1 MSVDDN
7 WVEDALPVVDRS
19 TLEAFELYPYR
30 ARMVADGK
38 AKESSMPLDV
48 GCIIHNALADATASH
63 IEFGGNLT
71 ASELRQRVCNL
82 LDAGDRYEF
91 YREAATATESF
102 LYQWSRWLGGLKPA
116 FIMRHDGGKGDRTG
130 QMAMDFPECRVTS
143 EVDLMLSTAS
153 PELVRV
159 IDYKTGWGTWDAD
172 DVEQSFQFTLH
183 ALLIFANYPKVQ
195 EVGVSVWNTR
205 TCYQTPFVRFH
216 RKHESS
222 YFARVEKAVKQWAK
236 WHKADVDSVPC
247 YPSDL
252 CRNCPVLM
260 SCRIAGEFEQ
270 QSPEGLLSR
279 LAVLNAQAAKIEDAL
294 KAHVKTTGQDVV
306 SGEFRYGL
314 GKPKKTRPTMS
325 LYQAGKESDD

>member
-1 MSVDDN
+1 MADD

-38 AKESSMPLDV
+38 AEESSLPMEV
-48 GCIIHNALADATASH
+48 GCIVHDALAMATARH

-71 ASELRQRVCNL
+71 ASEIQDAVLRHYDQCERFDYHTEAL
-82 LDAGDRYEF
+82 L
-91 YREAATATESF
+91 ATRSF
-102 LYQWSRWLGGLKPA
+102 LFPWARWLGGLKPG
-116 FIMRHDGGKGDRTG
+116 FIMRHDCGKGDRSG

-153 PELVRV
+153 PEYVRV

-183 ALLIFANYPKVQ
+183 ALLIFANYPEVQ

-236 WHKADVDSVPC
+236 WHKADIESVPC

-252 CRNCPVLM
+252 CRNCPVLL
-260 SCRIAGEFEQ
+260 SCRIAGEFEK
-270 QSPEGLLSR
+270 QSPAEMLSR
-279 LAVLNAQAAKIEDAL
+279 LAVLNAQTAKIEDAL
-294 KAHVKTTGQDVV
+294 KAHVKTTGQDVIA
-306 SGEFRYGL
+306 GEFRYGL